1 MKLILYDMSVLPSEI
16 KYSTDFEILKI
27 HFCYSVA
34 VNCKG
39 PSVGLT

>member
-1 MKLILYDMSVLPSEI
+1 MKLIFDMSVLPSEI

-27 HFCYSVA
+27 HFSYSVV

-39 PSVGLT
+39 LSVGLT